1 MIELDKIYN
10 EDCLEGM
17 KRIADGAVDCIITDL
32 PYGTTACAW
41 DSVIPFEPLW
51 EQFKR
56 VTKPNAAIVLF
67 SSQPFTS
74 VLISSNIADFSHQW
88 IWNKGDGAN
97 PFLATKMP
105 IKNFEEV
112 VVFYK
117 QYDDFDWRRE
127 YFAKIQKFIGKSK
140 KQIIDETNQSLDH
153 CFRTSSKQFAA
164 PTEKAYNLLISQY
177 GIDKMDGFKA
187 YDEIRRME
195 KTYNPMMVVKGKPK
209 KKGAK
214 IVNRS
219 DGFLGG
225 AKQDNIKVNNVYYPQ
240 AIIKFNKDKGSRFH
254 PTQKPVDLL
263 RYLILT
269 YSNEGDTI
277 LDATIGSGTTAVAA
291 LMEKR
296 HFIGFETNREYFDI
310 AQGRIDEVRRNPTLF

>member
-1 MIELDKIYN
+1 
-10 EDCLEGM
+10 
-17 KRIADGAVDCIITDL
+17 
-32 PYGTTACAW
+32 
-41 DSVIPFEPLW
+41 
-51 EQFKR
+51 

-67 SSQPFTS
+67 ASQPFTS

-153 CFRTSSKQFAA
+153 CFRTSSTQFAA

-187 YDEIRRME
+187 FDEIRRME

-240 AIIKFNKDKGSRFH
+240 AIIKFSRDKGSRLH

-296 HFIGFETNREYFDI
+296 HFIGFELNKEYYDI
-310 AQGRIDEVRRNPTLF
+310 AQGRIDEIRRNPTLF

>member
-17 KRIADGAVDCIITDL
+17 KRIDDGAVDCIITDL

-67 SSQPFTS
+67 GREPFSTTQRMSNIKDYRYDWIWVKSQGVNFVQVNKMPLQKHE
-74 VLISSNIADFSHQW
+74 LIS
-88 IWNKGDGAN
+88 
-97 PFLATKMP
+97 
-105 IKNFEEV
+105 
-112 VVFYK
+112 VF
-117 QYDDFDWRRE
+117 
-127 YFAKIQKFIGKSK
+127 IQGGNGRI
-140 KQIIDETNQSLDH
+140 
-153 CFRTSSKQFAA
+153 
-164 PTEKAYNLLISQY
+164 
-177 GIDKMDGFKA
+177 
-187 YDEIRRME
+187 
-195 KTYNPMMVVKGKPK
+195 YNPQGLRKCYKVKSNGNGKF
-209 KKGAK
+209 GS
-214 IVNRS
+214 IVS
-219 DGFLGG
+219 
-225 AKQDNIKVNNVYYPQ
+225 
-240 AIIKFNKDKGSRFH
+240 DKGHSAEYVQQWENYPDSLLYFDNDPNPDH

-291 LMEKR
+291 LMEHR
-296 HFIGFETNREYFDI
+296 HFIGFETNKEYFDI
-310 AQGRIDEVRRNPTLF
+310 AQGRIDDIKRQPTLF

>member
-32 PYGTTACAW
+32 PYGVLNEQSEGGSW
-41 DSVIPFEPLW
+41 DSIIPLEPMW

-67 SSQPFTS
+67 CQGMFTAKLMMSQPKMWRYN
-74 VLISSNIADFSHQW
+74 LIWDKGRVNGFLNSKRMPMRHHEDIA
-88 IWNKGDGAN
+88 I
-97 PFLATKMP
+97 
-105 IKNFEEV
+105 
-112 VVFYK
+112 FY
-117 QYDDFDWRRE
+117 
-127 YFAKIQKFIGKSK
+127 
-140 KQIIDETNQSLDH
+140 QSL
-153 CFRTSSKQFAA
+153 
-164 PTEKAYNLLISQY
+164 P
-177 GIDKMDGFKA
+177 
-187 YDEIRRME
+187 
-195 KTYNPMMVVKGKPK
+195 TYNPQMIKTKRHPRRHGVGSNGKQTNRCYGGFVGTPTTYSDENYPDSIAYFVKG
-209 KKGAK
+209 AE
-214 IVNRS
+214 
-219 DGFLGG
+219 
-225 AKQDNIKVNNVYYPQ
+225 
-240 AIIKFNKDKGSRFH
+240 KDDDLH

-296 HFIGFETNREYFDI
+296 HFIGFETNKEYFDI
-310 AQGRIDEVRRNPTLF
+310 AQGRIDQVLRNPTLF

>member
-67 SSQPFTS
+67 GCQPFTS
-74 VLISSNIADFSHQW
+74 ALVMSNPKHYKHHW
-88 IWNKGDGAN
+88 IW
-97 PFLATKMP
+97 L
-105 IKNFEEV
+105 KNRGTGFQVAKYRPMMQTEDV
-112 VVFYK
+112 IVFNNR
-117 QYDDFDWRRE
+117 DTF
-127 YFAKIQKFIGKSK
+127 
-140 KQIIDETNQSLDH
+140 
-153 CFRTSSKQFAA
+153 
-164 PTEKAYNLLISQY
+164 
-177 GIDKMDGFKA
+177 
-187 YDEIRRME
+187 
-195 KTYNPMMVVKGKPK
+195 TYNPQMIKLDKPYYARNASGSNGTNPLANFNEGGKMVSEKYPTNVLPFDKVDEQEVK
-209 KKGAK
+209 
-214 IVNRS
+214 
-219 DGFLGG
+219 
-225 AKQDNIKVNNVYYPQ
+225 
-240 AIIKFNKDKGSRFH
+240 H

-296 HFIGFETNREYFDI
+296 HFIGFETNKEYFDI
-310 AQGRIDEVRRNPTLF
+310 AQGRIDEVLRNPTLF

>member
-67 SSQPFTS
+67 CCQPFTS
-74 VLISSNIADFSHQW
+74 ALVMSNPKHYKHHW
-88 IWNKGDGAN
+88 IW
-97 PFLATKMP
+97 L
-105 IKNFEEV
+105 KNRGTGFQVAKYRPMMQTEDV
-112 VVFYK
+112 IVFNNR
-117 QYDDFDWRRE
+117 DTF
-127 YFAKIQKFIGKSK
+127 
-140 KQIIDETNQSLDH
+140 
-153 CFRTSSKQFAA
+153 
-164 PTEKAYNLLISQY
+164 
-177 GIDKMDGFKA
+177 
-187 YDEIRRME
+187 
-195 KTYNPMMVVKGKPK
+195 TYNPQMIKLDKPYYARNASGSNGTNPLANFNGGGKMVSEKYPTNVLPFDKVDEQEVK
-209 KKGAK
+209 
-214 IVNRS
+214 
-219 DGFLGG
+219 
-225 AKQDNIKVNNVYYPQ
+225 
-240 AIIKFNKDKGSRFH
+240 H

-269 YSNEGDTI
+269 YSNPNDLI

-296 HFIGFETNREYFDI
+296 HFIGFETNKEYFDI
-310 AQGRIDEVRRNPTLF
+310 AQGRIDEVLRNPTLF